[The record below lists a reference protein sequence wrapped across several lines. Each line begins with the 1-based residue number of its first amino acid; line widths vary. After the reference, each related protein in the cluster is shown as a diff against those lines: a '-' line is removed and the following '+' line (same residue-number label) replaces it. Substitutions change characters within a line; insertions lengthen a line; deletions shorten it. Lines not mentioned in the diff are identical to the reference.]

1 MFPSFSNNVCK
12 MLDKFDFWKI
22 RLNFYPRTYVRYWKL
37 SKNVLTILDKSVN
50 ICTLLDKLII
60 LNILHYIKLRIST
73 NEQHGRDRKW
83 RQIGPRLCARCRD
96 HPLIA
101 QYGEVWY
108 RYSRRREVWENQKC
122 FSKAKRDRDHLVIND
137 PAINTKHRETY

>member
-1 MFPSFSNNVCK
+1 MFPNFSNNVCT
-12 MLDKFDFWKI
+12 MLDKFDFGKI
-22 RLNFYPRTYVRYWKL
+22 RLKFYPRTYVRYWKL
-37 SKNVLTILDKSVN
+37 SKNVRTILDKSVN

-60 LNILHYIKLRIST
+60 LNILHYIKLQVSS
-73 NEQHGRDRKW
+73 NHHHGRDQEW

-122 FSKAKRDRDHLVIND
+122 FRKAKRDRDHLVIND
-137 PAINTKHRETY
+137 PAINRKHRET